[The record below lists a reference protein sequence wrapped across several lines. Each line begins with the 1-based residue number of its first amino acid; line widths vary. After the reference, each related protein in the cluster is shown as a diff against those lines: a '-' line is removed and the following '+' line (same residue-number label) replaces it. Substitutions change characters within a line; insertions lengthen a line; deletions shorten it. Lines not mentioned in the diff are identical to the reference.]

1 MSTFMSALLNT
12 LMGMGT
18 VFCVLIVISLIISLF
33 ISIYYIIISS
43 SFIKEKI
50 YGEFYSGISLLLTIY
65 FISYVLVLGVKL
77 NQVISF
83 ILIKKDKTD

>member
-1 MSTFMSALLNT
+1 MCSGCTTTLYDIQRTDSVNELLINE
-12 LMGMGT
+12 
-18 VFCVLIVISLIISLF
+18 
-33 ISIYYIIISS
+33 IYYNAT

-83 ILIKKDKTD
+83 TLTKKDKTN